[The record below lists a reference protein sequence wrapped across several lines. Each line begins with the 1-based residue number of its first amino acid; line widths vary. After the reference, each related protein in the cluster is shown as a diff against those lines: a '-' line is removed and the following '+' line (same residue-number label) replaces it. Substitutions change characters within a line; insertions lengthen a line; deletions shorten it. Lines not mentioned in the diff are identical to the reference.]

1 MAHRRLCPPTGRQKP
16 PGIMRR
22 VIEKPF
28 TIRYN
33 QNQAGE
39 YPTPYSVL
47 RAPYSP
53 KEDHMASAT
62 DSTSSPAMAPSR
74 RLEVL
79 AFVERTSGQDVR
91 ACYQCAKCA
100 AGCPLVSAMD
110 LSPPQIIR
118 ALQLG
123 QPELALGSDTL
134 WLCVGCHTCVT
145 RCPCEIDLPRIVDSL
160 RVWAD
165 AHEHAYAQSDILTFH
180 HLFLKSIALTGRMYE
195 IGLMGGF
202 NLLSRN
208 LFNNTDLALPM
219 LRRGKVKAVPQRVQ
233 ALDEISG
240 IFQRAETLRRA
251 DEATAHPD
259 RAGGGQ

>member
-1 MAHRRLCPPTGRQKP
+1 MAIATQ
-16 PGIMRR
+16 
-22 VIEKPF
+22 
-28 TIRYN
+28 
-33 QNQAGE
+33 
-39 YPTPYSVL
+39 S
-47 RAPYSP
+47 
-53 KEDHMASAT
+53 AS
-62 DSTSSPAMAPSR
+62 SLAMAPSR
-74 RLEVL
+74 RLEVF

-123 QPELALGSDTL
+123 QPELALSSQTL
-134 WLCVGCHTCVT
+134 WLCVGCQTCVT
-145 RCPCEIDLPRIVDSL
+145 RCPCEIDLPRIMDSL

-165 AHEHAYAQSDILTFH
+165 THEHAGNPSDIVTFH

-208 LFNNTDLALPM
+208 LFSNADLALPM
-219 LRRGKVKAVPQRVQ
+219 LRRGKVKPVPQRIQ

-251 DEATAHPD
+251 EAAAAH
-259 RAGGGQ
+259 AGQGGGDV